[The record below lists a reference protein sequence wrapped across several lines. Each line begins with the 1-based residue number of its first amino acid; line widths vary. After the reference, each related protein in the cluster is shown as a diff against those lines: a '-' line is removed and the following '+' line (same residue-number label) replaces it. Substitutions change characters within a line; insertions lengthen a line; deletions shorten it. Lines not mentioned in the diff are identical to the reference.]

1 MTPAADVELIIA
13 VKRLDAAK
21 TRLAPTFTAVARAEL
36 VQSMLADTLV
46 AALAVPAVAGVTVIS
61 PEPAVLAGAHM
72 LGARTMA
79 DPTPE
84 RHPDPLNNAIM
95 VTEAALRR
103 RSPNIAVLQGDLP
116 ALRSSELGSALAA
129 ARSHPRSF
137 VCDRHRTGTAA
148 LFAFGVALNPT
159 FGPGSARRHARSGAA
174 GLTGRWPG
182 LRCDVDLPVDVTAAA
197 SLGVG
202 PATRGTLSQLDTR
215 RPA

>member
-1 MTPAADVELIIA
+1 MTPIADVELIIA

-95 VTEAALRR
+95 ATEATLRR
-103 RSPNIAVLQGDLP
+103 QAPNIAVLQGDCP
-116 ALRSSELGSALAA
+116 RCA
-129 ARSHPRSF
+129 ARSLAAHSPRRAATLAASSA
-137 VCDRHRTGTAA
+137 TGTAPA
-148 LFAFGVALNPT
+148 P
-159 FGPGSARRHARSGAA
+159 
-174 GLTGRWPG
+174 
-182 LRCDVDLPVDVTAAA
+182 LRCSRSVWH
-197 SLGVG
+197 
-202 PATRGTLSQLDTR
+202 
-215 RPA
+215 